1 MNPDKFRIVLLDT
14 KFRNPNHYIC
24 LAILKALG
32 RCADVEFVAKPG
44 PLDAIFVASVNRC
57 NLFIAFDGEEL
68 DATLCARV
76 AAVCGRSVLWVTEDP
91 YELEVNQRRAQLFD
105 LVFTNDSSS
114 VASYG
119 EKGRHLPLASALEFH
134 SLPVRSPSLP
144 FRYDLFF
151 AGTAWPNRSAFI
163 RSIVEGMPEDWKFK
177 FALPTNP
184 FLPPHGVDLP
194 ESMLSWRTSPVDFA
208 RFANASAIT
217 LLLPRVFSAS
227 QGREYAETPPPRLFE
242 AALAG
247 SVQMVHE
254 SLQEVSLAFEPDKE
268 IVLFSTEDDFF
279 SKARQL
285 ISDRAY
291 RNTIAEA
298 SRRRALAEH
307 LYDHRVNAILQC
319 AGGIRNAALQV
330 DTDGVRTVLFVV
342 HNVAQ
347 RGHFG
352 GVEVYLERLR
362 KKLGSNWRVLFYV
375 AGASPKDSLLLDSD
389 YGQIGHFTFRQAYS
403 AGLLTCAEREN
414 TLREIIVKH
423 NIDLVHFHHFIGHVP
438 SLIYVARQMGVAS
451 AFTAHDFFPVCNEF
465 NLISFRGDFCGA
477 PDITI
482 SQCDV
487 CLSEKRGIKFGSQA
501 RRREFWNE
509 ALRHVDL
516 LIFNTEGGRRVFSRT
531 YPSVR
536 QHVRTIVLPVPIPD
550 KPVARGKS
558 DDILKIAVLGNVT
571 LQKGGDILARVF
583 PMLKDERVEFHVF
596 GRVDAEYAQ
605 LMSRVRSNN
614 VVVHGSYSVDA
625 PPDALREC
633 DVSLHVSI
641 WPETYCLTLS
651 EAWQIGLVPIVTD
664 IGALGERVE
673 HGVNGLKVAPGSEG
687 ALIDSIRRLIDD
699 TRLLETLRS
708 NISKDLYATLEPHL
722 EVLRSEYRSLLGK
735 PGPAAPT
742 GESITHPPLADL
754 GVVVQSSTWYHE
766 GHEGSGLSGNVA
778 TGFIFRARRLAA
790 FYRRAG
796 WRQTARVV
804 VNRIRSRI

>member
-1 MNPDKFRIVLLDT
+1 MNPNKFRILLLDT

-32 RCADVEFVAKPG
+32 RCTDVEFVAKAS
-44 PLDAIFVASVNRC
+44 PLDAMSVASANRC

-68 DATLCARV
+68 DVTLCARI

-114 VASYG
+114 VAAYG

-134 SLPVRSPSLP
+134 SLPVRSPDLP

-151 AGTAWPNRSAFI
+151 AGTAWPNRSEFI
-163 RSIVEGMPEDWKFK
+163 RSLVERMPEDWKFK

-184 FLPPHGVDLP
+184 FLPPHGVNLP

-254 SLQEVSLAFEPDKE
+254 SLREVSLAFEPDKE

-279 SKARQL
+279 GKARQL
-285 ISDRAY
+285 IRDRSY
-291 RNTIAEA
+291 RDAIANA
-298 SRRRALAEH
+298 SRQRALAEH
-307 LYDHRVNAILQC
+307 LYDHRVTTILQS
-319 AGGIRNAALQV
+319 AGSIRKEALRV
-330 DTDGVRTVLFVV
+330 DTDDVRTVLFVV
-342 HNVAQ
+342 HNVAH
-347 RGHFG
+347 RGNFG

-362 KKLGSNWRVLFYV
+362 KKLGAKWRVLFYV
-375 AGASPKDSLLLDSD
+375 PGTSHKDSSLLAGD
-389 YGQIGHFTFRQAYS
+389 YGQIERFTFRQEYS
-403 AGLLTCAEREN
+403 PGLLTCAEREN
-414 TLREIIVKH
+414 ALREIIVKH
-423 NIDLVHFHHFIGHVP
+423 NVDLVHFHHFIGHVP
-438 SLIYVARQMGVAS
+438 SLIHVTRQMGVPN

-465 NLISFRGDFCGA
+465 NLISFKGNFCGA
-477 PDITI
+477 PDVTI

-501 RRREFWNE
+501 RRREFWND

-516 LIFNTEGGRRVFSRT
+516 LIFNTEGGRQIFSRT

-536 QHVRTIVLPVPIPD
+536 QHARTIVLPVPIPD
-550 KPVARGKS
+550 QPVVRGKR
-558 DDILKIAVLGNVT
+558 DGILKIAVLGNVT
-571 LQKGGDILARVF
+571 LQKGGDVLGRVF

-596 GRVDAEYAQ
+596 GRVDPEYAQ
-605 LMSRVRSNN
+605 LMSRVRSTN
-614 VVVHGSYSVDA
+614 VVVHGSYSIDA

-673 HGVNGLKVAPGSEG
+673 HGVNGLKVAAGSEG
-687 ALIDSIRRLIDD
+687 ALIDAIRRLIDD

-708 NISKDLYATLEPHL
+708 NISNDLYARLEPHL
-722 EVLRSEYRSLLGK
+722 DVLRSEYRSLLHIRQ
-735 PGPAAPT
+735 PAVPT
-742 GESITHPPLADL
+742 GESITHPTLADM
-754 GVVVQSSTWYHE
+754 GVVVQSSSWYHE

-778 TGFIFRARRLAA
+778 PSVMFRVRRLAA

-804 VNRIRSRI
+804 VNRIRQRI

>member
-1 MNPDKFRIVLLDT
+1 MNPNKFRILLLDT

-32 RCADVEFVAKPG
+32 RSAEVEFVAKAG
-44 PLDAIFVASVNRC
+44 PLDAMSVASANHC

-68 DATLCARV
+68 DATICARI

-114 VASYG
+114 VAAYG

-134 SLPVRSPSLP
+134 SLPVRRPDLP

-163 RSIVEGMPEDWKFK
+163 RSVVECMPEDWKFK

-184 FLPPHGVDLP
+184 FLPPHGVKLP
-194 ESMLSWRTSPVDFA
+194 ASMLSWRTSPVDFA

-254 SLQEVSLAFEPDKE
+254 SLREVSLAFEPDKE

-279 SKARQL
+279 AKARKL
-285 ISDRAY
+285 IRDRSY
-291 RNTIAEA
+291 RDAIAEA
-298 SRRRALAEH
+298 SRQRALAEH
-307 LYDHRVNAILQC
+307 LYDHRVTTILQH
-319 AGGIRNAALQV
+319 AGGIKKAALHV
-330 DTDGVRTVLFVV
+330 DRDDVRTVLFVV
-342 HNVAQ
+342 HNVAH
-347 RGHFG
+347 RGNFG

-362 KKLGSNWRVLFYV
+362 KRLGPKWRVLFYV
-375 AGASPKDSLLLDSD
+375 AGSSDKDSLLLAGD
-389 YGQIGHFTFRQAYS
+389 YEQIQRFTFRQEYS
-403 AGLLTCAEREN
+403 AGLLTCAQRESA
-414 TLREIIVKH
+414 LREIIVNHK
-423 NIDLVHFHHFIGHVP
+423 IDLVHFHHFIGHVP
-438 SLIYVARQMGVAS
+438 SLIYVARQMGVPS

-465 NLISFRGDFCGA
+465 NLISFKGDFCGA
-477 PDITI
+477 PDVTI
-482 SQCDV
+482 AQCDV
-487 CLSEKRGIKFGSQA
+487 CLSEKRRIKPGSQA
-501 RRREFWNE
+501 QRREFWND
-509 ALRHVDL
+509 ALRYVDM
-516 LIFNTEGGRRVFSRT
+516 LIFNTEGGKQTYSRT

-536 QHVRTIVLPVPIPD
+536 QHSRAIVLPVPIPD
-550 KPVARGKS
+550 RPAARGQRGGV
-558 DDILKIAVLGNVT
+558 LKVAVLGNVT
-571 LQKGGDILARVF
+571 LQKGGDVLSRVF

-596 GRVDAEYAQ
+596 GRVDPEYAR
-605 LMSRVRSNN
+605 LVSGARPNN
-614 VVVHGSYSVDA
+614 VVVHGSYSIDA

-651 EAWQIGLVPIVTD
+651 EAWQVGLVPIVTD
-664 IGALGERVE
+664 IGALGERVV

-699 TRLLETLRS
+699 TRLLETLRA
-708 NISKDLYATLEPHL
+708 NISDNLYARLEPHL
-722 EVLRSEYRSLLGK
+722 DALRSEYRSLLRLRQ
-735 PGPAAPT
+735 PAVPIVEPIMHPT
-742 GESITHPPLADL
+742 LADM
-754 GVVVQSSTWYHE
+754 GVVVQSSSWYH
-766 GHEGSGLSGNVA
+766 GNHEGSGLSGGVA
-778 TGFIFRARRLAA
+778 GRLMFKARRLAA
-790 FYRRAG
+790 FYRRTG
-796 WRQTARVV
+796 WRQTVHVV
-804 VNRIRSRI
+804 VNRIRR